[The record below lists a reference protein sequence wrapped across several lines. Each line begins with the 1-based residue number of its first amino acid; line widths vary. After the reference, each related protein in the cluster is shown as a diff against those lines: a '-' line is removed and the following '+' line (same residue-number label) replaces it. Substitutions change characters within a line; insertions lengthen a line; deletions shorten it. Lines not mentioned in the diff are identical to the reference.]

1 MGLDMYLMAKAKTTQ
16 QGLETEGTEVAYW
29 RKANQIRGF
38 FVRECGYPEDGN
50 CLDVE
55 VSKEDLVKL
64 LAYCTVILD
73 TREDER
79 ENIAKELLPVTEG
92 FFFGGNTYDEWYYQ
106 ELRETAA
113 LLRSLIA
120 DFDFTKNELH
130 YTDWW

>member
-16 QGLETEGTEVAYW
+16 QGLETEGREVAYW

-55 VSKEDLVKL
+55 VSKEDVVKL
-64 LAYCTVILD
+64 LAYCTAILD
-73 TREDER
+73 APEKER
-79 ENIAKELLPVTEG
+79 ESIAKELLPVTSG
-92 FFFGGNTYDEWYYQ
+92 FFFGSGDYDEWYYE
-106 ELRETAA
+106 ELKETAA